1 MRILAAAL
9 LVSASLALTGC
20 PDNVQPESEPT
31 TPVPPTQTDGG
42 TRPLPDQAPA
52 LTEAELEE
60 LRRREAQE
68 KLLSQRVI
76 YFDFDKAIVKAEF
89 RDVIAAHARY
99 FQVNPNVRVR
109 LEGHADERGTRE
121 YNIGLGER
129 RAQAVRQMLL
139 LGGTSAGQVQTVSYG
154 EERPAV
160 RGSDEAS
167 WAQNRRVEI
176 VYSR

>member
-1 MRILAAAL
+1 MRTVFVAL
-9 LVSASLALTGC
+9 LVAGSLALTGC
-20 PDNVQPESEPT
+20 PSNVEPELEA
-31 TPVPPTQTDGG
+31 TPVPPTSTDTG
-42 TRPLPDQAPA
+42 TRPLPDTMPTM
-52 LTEAELEE
+52 TEAELEAV
-60 LRRREAQE
+60 RRREAQE

-76 YFDFDKAIVKAEF
+76 YFDFDKSIVRAEY
-89 RDVIAAHARY
+89 RQVIAAHARY
-99 FQVNPNVRVR
+99 FQTNGNVRVR

-160 RGSDEAS
+160 RGEDEAAWS
-167 WAQNRRVEI
+167 QNRRVEI